1 MNMSRPIPSIFHAVL
16 RLFCIAVAIPVFAL
30 AIWPSSGLAQ
40 EEAPQHATRLILKD
54 GSYQLATKY
63 EVKGDRVR
71 YFSSEREEWEEL
83 PNSLVDWNAT
93 EQYEKDSTKQAT
105 SPEAVQLD
113 KEEENDRE
121 LADTPLPQVAPGLRI
136 PEDTGVFL
144 FDNFQGEPQLDE
156 IQQTSGDINRN
167 TKSNIFRGAINPIA
181 GLQQSIELE
190 GAHAKVQSHV
200 GVPSLYLNLG
210 PDTPQPDSSKS
221 KSANP
226 RASNGPQE
234 PEKPQ
239 QAESPIVPFDRYLI
253 IRATVKGNKRLVGEL
268 KRSVTGK
275 VSQEEHPVKTTIDN
289 VAGGWLKITPTEPL
303 APGEYALV
311 EMEKE
316 GMNLDVWDFGVNPK
330 APANTNAWKPEAR
343 ATAPA
348 TTTKK
353 DK

>member
-1 MNMSRPIPSIFHAVL
+1 M
-16 RLFCIAVAIPVFAL
+16 VFAFAL
-30 AIWPSSGLAQ
+30 WPASGRTQ
-40 EEAPQHATRLILKD
+40 EPVLQGQAPQHVTRLILKD
-54 GSYQLATKY
+54 GSYQLATRY
-63 EVKGDRVR
+63 EVKGNRVR

-83 PNSLVDWNAT
+83 PNSLVDWKAT
-93 EQYEKDSTKQAT
+93 EQYEKDSAKLAA
-105 SPEAVQLD
+105 SPEAAALD
-113 KEEENDRE
+113 KEAENDRE
-121 LADTPLPQVAPGLRI
+121 AEDTPLPQVAPGLRI
-136 PEDTGVFL
+136 PEDEGVFL

-181 GLQQSIELE
+181 GLRQSIELE

-200 GVPSLYLNLG
+200 GVPSLYLNVG
-210 PDTPQPDSSKS
+210 PDIPQPDSSKS
-221 KSANP
+221 AKSGVANS
-226 RASNGPQE
+226 REE

-239 QAESPIVPFDRYLI
+239 QAESAIVPFDRYLI
-253 IRATVKGNKRLVGEL
+253 IRAAVKGDKRLVGEL

-275 VSQEEHPVKTTIDN
+275 VSQEEHPVKTTIDS

-330 APANTNAWKPEAR
+330 APANANAWRPEGKA
-343 ATAPA
+343 ATAPPA
-348 TTTKK
+348 KQ

>member
-1 MNMSRPIPSIFHAVL
+1 MFRSTPSNLHLLF
-16 RLFCIAVAIPVFAL
+16 RLCCIVAAIVFSFVM
-30 AIWPSSGLAQ
+30 WPSSGRTQEPVLQGQEAQ
-40 EEAPQHATRLILKD
+40 HVTRLILKD

-63 EVKGDRVR
+63 EVKGNRVR

-83 PNSLVDWNAT
+83 PNSLVDWKAT
-93 EQYEKDSTKQAT
+93 EQYEKDGAKLAT

-144 FDNFQGEPQLDE
+144 FDNFQGESQLNE

-181 GLQQSIELE
+181 GLRQSIELE

-210 PDTPQPDSSKS
+210 PDATQVDLSKPNKPKANAPEQPE
-221 KSANP
+221 
-226 RASNGPQE
+226 Q
-234 PEKPQ
+234 PQ
-239 QAESPIVPFDRYLI
+239 QAEGAIVPFDRYLI
-253 IRATVKGNKRLVGEL
+253 IRATVKGDKRLVGDV

-330 APANTNAWKPEAR
+330 APANTNAWKPEGKA
-343 ATAPA
+343 ATAAPA
-348 TTTKK
+348 KQ